1 MRSSLSLNH
10 RHQSNRSPLQRLS
23 LRAAIAGA
31 VGALVLAFTPAAALA
46 EDESLQYVALGDS
59 YSSGVGAGS
68 YLHDSGLCFRSE
80 NAHPVAYADSI
91 GAELDFQ
98 ACGGATISDVQ
109 DNQIDA
115 LNEDTDLVTLGIG
128 GNDTGWV
135 GVLLT
140 CALPFPLECWQQ
152 IDDAEDYVINEMPG
166 ELDAVYSDVREAAP
180 NAEVVIT
187 GYPLLFSG
195 VLCQLLVNIMPEE
208 QERLNEATHTL
219 NDTIAGV
226 AAEHGF
232 EFADV
237 RDNFDGH
244 AVCDD
249 EEYLHGLTG
258 PLVIESFHPNLDGQ
272 QQGYLPALEDA
283 VSADVS
289 TDNELKE

>member
-10 RHQSNRSPLQRLS
+10 RHQSTRSPLRRIS
-23 LRAAIAGA
+23 IRAAIIGA
-31 VGALVLAFTPAAALA
+31 VGVLLLAFTPAAALA

-80 NAHPVAYADSI
+80 NAHPVFYTESI
-91 GAELDFQ
+91 GAELHFQ
-98 ACGGATISDVQ
+98 ACGGATISDVL
-109 DNQIDA
+109 DIQIDA
-115 LNEDTDLVTLGIG
+115 LNEDTDLVSLGIG

-140 CALPFPLECWQQ
+140 CALPLSLTCWQE
-152 IDDAEDYVINEMPG
+152 IDDAEDYVVNQMPD
-166 ELDAVYSDVREAAP
+166 ELDALYSQVSETAP
-180 NAEVVIT
+180 NAEIVIT

-195 VLCQLLVNIMPEE
+195 VQCQLLVNINPDE

-258 PLVIESFHPNLDGQ
+258 PLVIESFHPNLEGQ

-283 VSADVS
+283 VSAEVS
-289 TDNELKE
+289 SETELKE

>member
-1 MRSSLSLNH
+1 MRSSRKPVRPNQVAH
-10 RHQSNRSPLQRLS
+10 SPLQRFS
-23 LRAAIAGA
+23 MGAAIAGA
-31 VGALVLAFTPAAALA
+31 IGALLLAFTPGAALA
-46 EDESLQYVALGDS
+46 DEEPLQYVALGDS

-68 YLHDSGLCFRSE
+68 YIHDGTLCFRSD
-80 NAHPVAYADSI
+80 NAHSVTFAESI

-98 ACGGATISDVQ
+98 ACGGATIPDVQ
-109 DNQIDA
+109 NGQIDA
-115 LNEDTDLVTLGIG
+115 LSADTDLVSLGIG

-140 CALPFPLECWQQ
+140 CALPLPPTCWDE
-152 IDDAEDYVINEMPG
+152 IDEAEEYVLNEMPE
-166 ELDAVYSDVREAAP
+166 ELDSLYTDVREAAP
-180 NAEVVIT
+180 NADVVIT

-195 VLCQLLVNIMPEE
+195 VQCQLLVDITPEE

-237 RDNFDGH
+237 RDNFAGH
-244 AVCDD
+244 AVCDE

-258 PLVIESFHPNLDGQ
+258 PLVIESFHPNFDGQ
-272 QQGYLPALEDA
+272 QQGYLPALEEA
-283 VSADVS
+283 VSANS
-289 TDNELKE
+289 SAETDLME